1 MTVESISMVTT
12 AASAL
17 TVAESTSD
25 QHRSKWSFS
34 ISKKGLLVAVG
45 FTVVTGILVAL
56 FCRHEQRASALKA
69 SPNVEKTDLSALEDK
84 WEARI
89 LEQSDRISK
98 LEKEDK
104 KKSERI
110 TQLETKVEKCEGKY
124 QEAAVTLQLHVRDEV
139 ILFNQSIV
147 IFILV
152 PTPYFGAFHL

>member
-34 ISKKGLLVAVG
+34 ISKKGFLVAVG

-56 FCRHEQRASALKA
+56 FCRHEQRAADAGSTKEFTMKA
-69 SPNVEKTDLSALEDK
+69 SLNVITTDMRTLENK
-84 WEARI
+84 LEAHI
-89 LEQSDRISK
+89 LEQSDIIS
-98 LEKEDK
+98 
-104 KKSERI
+104 
-110 TQLETKVEKCEGKY
+110 QLETKVEKCEGKY

-139 ILFNQSIV
+139 KLFNQ
-147 IFILV
+147 
-152 PTPYFGAFHL
+152 